1 MMQNTMQSKSSSR
14 QKYAVFFNGQ
24 VSDLI
29 SVKKTKKKHAFQ
41 SLKIK
46 LNAERPT
53 NKQQWKVSAVND
65 WQSIWREG
73 RAFGEIRGFWTSGS
87 D

>member
-14 QKYAVFFNGQ
+14 QKYAVIFNGQ

-29 SVKKTKKKHAFQ
+29 SVKKNKHAFQ

-53 NKQQWKVSAVND
+53 NKQQ
-65 WQSIWREG
+65 
-73 RAFGEIRGFWTSGS
+73 
-87 D
+87 

>member
-14 QKYAVFFNGQ
+14 QKYAVIFNGQ

-29 SVKKTKKKHAFQ
+29 SVKKIHAFQ

-53 NKQQWKVSAVND
+53 NKQQ
-65 WQSIWREG
+65 
-73 RAFGEIRGFWTSGS
+73 
-87 D
+87 